1 MQWTSRL
8 FSSSPSDIAD
18 GLASIV
24 RQNID
29 SLKQWH
35 PQGEHAVFF
44 EAQAREFIQ
53 SHFPA
58 EVVRA
63 FDTLR
68 PYAYKAD
75 RARYC
80 ILHQRGGIS
89 ANLSYF
95 FVNPLPVAPDRI
107 VIFRDFFWSSPWD
120 TSNGMIAAP
129 PRHKALQRAI
139 EMVCENIRRGYYGPT
154 ALYTTGPALWGK
166 ALASTCDPEELIAG
180 SAVLFDSATVRMSLP
195 EVALPAGSKLH
206 CLVLHKK
213 IVPIKR
219 KPVGAPGL
227 SSLGVR
233 GSDSYAQLWKQRG
246 IYRAP
251 GDER

>member
-1 MQWTSRL
+1 MQLTSLL
-8 FSSSPSDIAD
+8 FSSAPADVAD
-18 GLASIV
+18 GLAPVV

-35 PQGEHAVFF
+35 PQGEHALFF

-53 SHFPA
+53 SHFST

-75 RARYC
+75 LARYC
-80 ILHQRGGIS
+80 ILHQQGGIY
-89 ANLSYF
+89 ADLSYF
-95 FVNPLPVAPDRI
+95 FVNPLPVTPDRI
-107 VIFRDFFWSSPWD
+107 VVFRDFFWSSPWD

-139 EMVCENIRRGYYGPT
+139 ELVCENVRRGYYGPT
-154 ALYTTGPALWGK
+154 ALCPTGPALWGK
-166 ALASTCDPEELIAG
+166 ALASTCDPDELIAG
-180 SAVLFDSATVRMSLP
+180 SAVLFDRATVQTSLP
-195 EVALPAGSKLH
+195 EVSLPAGSKLH
-206 CLVLHKK
+206 CLVLQKK
-213 IVPIKR
+213 IVAIKR

-227 SSLGVR
+227 SSLGVQ
-233 GSDSYAQLWKQRG
+233 GSDSYAQLWKQRD